1 MVFTNVSDLLMYV
14 KIIYGLVSLLVFSIY
29 DLRYREIP
37 DKYVWGFLSGC
48 ILLFIFSLLI
58 CNTNYPLQFILIYI
72 IMSLVI
78 VPGLFFVLYKLDY
91 IGEADFYVV
100 LGLSILFPLGSIYKY
115 VVFYENSMLI
125 HIPPIL
131 VMVLYSTAML
141 VVLTL
146 LKGLVFGLAWKKYLP
161 KNLGIYKKI
170 LLLFIGK
177 PMRIKDFL
185 KSKHYYPLTVFKPS
199 NEGVEVSYRLSFS
212 VEEEDYRIHQNKLKE
227 LIDKGIVDPEQIIW
241 VTYGIPYIVALLFG
255 YLLLLV
261 LGDYPVLF
269 LFTHII
275 Y

>member
-14 KIIYGLVSLLVFSIY
+14 KIIYGFASLLVFSIY

-37 DKYVWGFLSGC
+37 DKYVWGFLGGC
-48 ILLFIFSLLI
+48 ILLFVFSLSI
-58 CNTNYPLQFILIYI
+58 CNINYPLQFMLVYI
-72 IMSLVI
+72 ITSLVI

-100 LGLSILFPLGSIYKY
+100 LGLSFLFPLGNIYRY
-115 VVFYENSMLI
+115 AVLYEDSMFI
-125 HIPPIL
+125 HMPPII
-131 VMVLYSTAML
+131 VMVLYSTAIL
-141 VVLTL
+141 VIMTL
-146 LKGLVFGLAWKKYLP
+146 FRGLVFGLAWKKYLP
-161 KNLGIYKKI
+161 KNLRIYKKV
-170 LLLFIGK
+170 LLLFIGR

-185 KSKHYYPLTVFKPS
+185 ESKHYYPLTVFKPS

-212 VEEEDYRIHQNKLKE
+212 VEEEDYRIHQDKLKE
-227 LIDKGIVDPEQIIW
+227 LIDKGIVDPQQIIW

-261 LGDYPVLF
+261 LGDYPVLS

-275 Y
+275 